1 MSNIFRI
8 KRLHLA
14 ILISVLSISFAVF
27 GILIDDHSFSETPYL
42 RSQNSSSLGQVESL
56 KLTVLCDNYPN
67 GGLTAEWGVSFLLET
82 ENATVLFDTGQSYIG
97 LRDNSIAL
105 NKDLREIDFVVIS
118 HEHWDHIGG
127 LSYVEEV
134 NPGVTVYVPEHIES
148 QTFNTINQSNLNA
161 VKIGET
167 TIIQSGIAIIGE
179 IYGPPYEQGLI
190 VNVKD
195 VGLVGIMGCSHPGV
209 ENLMEK
215 AVTDLDCNPYMVI
228 GGFHMTSA
236 SEQQI
241 QATIERLLELGV
253 EKIYPIHCTGDLFR
267 QYMVDH
273 YILNY
278 GRGYVGFMMTI
289 NSFTMYSIYYTLI
302 PAFAT
307 PFAIII
313 GCFLRKRLKRS

>member
-1 MSNIFRI
+1 MSYFFKIR
-8 KRLHLA
+8 RVQLA
-14 ILISVLSISFAVF
+14 ILIVILSISFAAF
-27 GILIDDHSFSETPYL
+27 GILIEDHSFKETSYL

-67 GGLTAEWGVSFLLET
+67 GDLTAEWGVSFLLET
-82 ENATVLFDTGQSYIG
+82 SNATLLFDTGQSYTG

-105 NKDLREIDFVVIS
+105 NKDLSKVDFVVIS

-127 LSYVEEV
+127 LSYIEEI
-134 NPGVTVYVPEHIES
+134 NPGVTVYVPEHMDS

-179 IYGPPYEQGLI
+179 LNGPPYEQGLI

-195 VGLVGIMGCSHPGV
+195 VGLIGIMGCSHPGV
-209 ENLMEK
+209 NYLMEK
-215 AVTDLDCNPYMVI
+215 GVDDLGGHPYMVI
-228 GGFHMTSA
+228 GGFHMGGA
-236 SEQQI
+236 SEELI
-241 QATIERLLELGV
+241 QDTIESLLELGI

-267 QYMVDH
+267 EYMVDH

-278 GRGYVGFMMTI
+278 GRGYVGFTMII
-289 NSFTMYSIYYTLI
+289 NSFTIYSVYYTLI
-302 PAFAT
+302 PVFT
-307 PFAIII
+307 IPFLIIA
-313 GCFLRKRLKRS
+313 GWFLRKRLKRS